1 MHPDLERTASEF
13 TEAGARLHRLAE
25 TVDSSGW
32 SRRPAAGGWSI
43 DECVA
48 HLILT
53 NERYIPVLV
62 DAIDAAPVM
71 SEPPAPLRQDLAGR
85 LLRWMMEPPVRFKLP
100 TSPPFQPP
108 SSAGRSATL
117 ARFEAVQAR
126 LTDLIRE
133 MDGLDVSRVRIASPF
148 NARLR
153 YSAYSALCII
163 VAHERRHLWQA
174 ERVRDANRRAPG

>member
-1 MHPDLERTASEF
+1 MHPDLERLASEF
-13 TEAGARLHRLAE
+13 TAAGARLHRLAE
-25 TVDSSGW
+25 SVDSSAW
-32 SRRPAAGGWSI
+32 SRRPGVGGWSI

-48 HLILT
+48 HLTLT
-53 NERYIPVLV
+53 NERYIPILV
-62 DAIDAAPVM
+62 EAIDAAPVM
-71 SEPPAPLRQDLAGR
+71 SDPATPLRQDLAGR

-100 TSPPFQPP
+100 TSPSFQPP

-117 ARFEAVQAR
+117 ARFESVQSR

-148 NARLR
+148 NEKLR
-153 YSAYSALCII
+153 YSAYSALRII

-174 ERVRDANRRAPG
+174 ERVRDANRGAPG

>member
-1 MHPDLERTASEF
+1 MHLDLERTSSEF

-32 SRRPAAGGWSI
+32 SRRAAAGGWSI

-48 HLILT
+48 HLTLT

-62 DAIDAAPVM
+62 EAIDAAPVM
-71 SEPPAPLRQDLAGR
+71 SDPPMPLKQDLAGR
-85 LLRWMMEPPVRFKLP
+85 MLRWMMEPPVRFKLP
-100 TSPPFQPP
+100 TSPSFQPP

-117 ARFEAVQAR
+117 ARFESVQAR

-148 NARLR
+148 NDKLR
-153 YSAYSALCII
+153 YSAYSALRII

-174 ERVRDANRRAPG
+174 ERVRDANTRAPK